1 METFWVIIG
10 CRGRFFNLESQNYGK
25 LERKKVEEVNEKMSI
40 LDRMYEEKNW
50 YVLHTYSGYEK
61 KVQENLSSRM
71 KSMGMEENIFEILVP
86 EQEIYEEKD
95 GKMVPTKKKTFP
107 GYVLVEMIMSD
118 EAWYIVR
125 NTPGVTGFVGSH
137 GAGSKPSPMLPEEVD
152 EVYRGM
158 GVNPRKVEI
167 SLEKGDVVE
176 IMSGAFAGMEGIV
189 EGFDEDKG
197 KVTVSVEM
205 FGRETNAVLDYFEV
219 KEIVTD

>member
-1 METFWVIIG
+1 MKNKI
-10 CRGRFFNLESQNYGK
+10 RG
-25 LERKKVEEVNEKMSI
+25 EVMSI

-61 KVQENLSSRM
+61 KVEQNLSSRM

-86 EQEIYEEKD
+86 EQEVYEEKN
-95 GKMVPTKKKTFP
+95 GKMVSTMKKTFP

-167 SLEKGDVVE
+167 SLNKGDVVE
-176 IMSGAFAGMEGIV
+176 IISGAFAGMEGIV

-205 FGRETNAVLDYFEV
+205 FGRETDAVLDYFQV
-219 KEIVTD
+219 KEIITD